1 MIKSSRN
8 IHIVF
13 FQERKYLMKKF
24 TYSLSEDDIITIVNA
39 LTVMVTVLPDS
50 DLVSPES
57 VDQAL
62 YYGEQAVKTLSTLN
76 TRVSNNQLAAIH
88 LALQIADGII
98 SGDIP
103 ADEDSKKKCRNCLFT
118 IRKLLSVF
126 NDYFEG

>member
-1 MIKSSRN
+1 
-8 IHIVF
+8 
-13 FQERKYLMKKF
+13 MKKF
-24 TYSLSEDDIITIVNA
+24 TYPLSEDDIITIVNA

-62 YYGEQAVKTLSTLN
+62 YYGEQAVKTLSTLS

-98 SGDIP
+98 SGDIL

>member
-8 IHIVF
+8 IHIVI

-24 TYSLSEDDIITIVNA
+24 TYPLSEDDIITIVNA

-62 YYGEQAVKTLSTLN
+62 YYGEQAVKTLSTLS

-98 SGDIP
+98 SGDIL